1 MEATRASDDL
11 IDHTT
16 AAALAEK
23 KKLRKSFTRFDIFF
37 FLLCTLISLDTVGA
51 VSANGAQAFTWI
63 IFMGLFLFLPYGLI
77 MSELGT
83 AFPEEGGPYVWTRLA
98 FGRFPAAVNAVLYWI
113 ANPVWVGGTLTVT
126 AMAAVNAF
134 FLTKP
139 MHGPPQYLFGLAF
152 IWAVITATV
161 LSFRIGKWIP
171 NIGGFLRVIIL
182 GFFMVSVI
190 IYGIRH
196 GVHGFGGHAFLPTYA
211 VFIALAPLL
220 FFNYTG
226 FEVPSAAGEEM
237 INPQRD
243 VPYSIAR
250 TFGLTML
257 FFAGPI
263 LGVLLVL
270 PPGQATGLGGFMDAA
285 KAVFTIYGG
294 HVAADGTATLTGA
307 GLVLGKIAAIGAVL
321 VVLTAG
327 TSWLIGGDRAQ
338 AVAGYDG
345 AGPRVLGYF
354 SRRFGTPVVV
364 NVLSGVVASVMLVMV
379 LTITSGN
386 TAKYFSA
393 VLGLVLSLTVL
404 SYILIFPALIKLR
417 YSYPHVPRP
426 FRIPGGNAV
435 AWVVGGL
442 ATFWAVFGSVVILW
456 PGLGVNW
463 FGQKGDPDA
472 SLPAGFTRLQFELTQ
487 FIPLALIVLLGVT
500 FYLLGRKTRAQMV
513 QIPFTEEV
521 ALAQP
526 AAAGGALVRDD
537 GAG

>member
-1 MEATRASDDL
+1 MAPGQAAPPPGRTRAMEARQASGDL
-11 IDHTT
+11 IDYTT

-23 KKLRKSFTRFDIFF
+23 KKLRKSFRRFDIFF

-63 IFMGLFLFLPYGLI
+63 IFMGIFLFLPYGLI

-126 AMAAVNAF
+126 AMAAVDAF

-139 MHGPPQYLFGLAF
+139 MHGPAQYLFGLAF
-152 IWAVITATV
+152 IWAVITATI

-190 IYGIRH
+190 IYAIKH

-237 INPQRD
+237 TNPQRD
-243 VPYSIAR
+243 VPFAIAR
-250 TFGLTML
+250 TFLLTIL

-270 PPGQATGLGGFMDAA
+270 PPGQTSALGGFLDAA
-285 KAVFTIYGG
+285 KAVFSVYGG
-294 HVAADGTATLTGA
+294 HVAANGTVTLTGA
-307 GLVLGKIAAIGAVL
+307 GLILGNIAAVGAILVL
-321 VVLTAG
+321 LTAG

-338 AVAGYDG
+338 AVAGFDG

-364 NVLSGVVASVMLVMV
+364 NVLSGVVASALFVMV
-379 LTITSGN
+379 LTITHGN
-386 TAKYFSA
+386 TAKYFSV
-393 VLGLVLSLTVL
+393 VLGLVISLTVL

-417 YSYPHVPRP
+417 YSHPHVHRP
-426 FRIPGGNAV
+426 FRIPGGKAGV
-435 AWVVGGL
+435 WIVGGL
-442 ATFWAVFGSVVILW
+442 TTFWAVFASVVVVW
-456 PGLGVNW
+456 PGLGTNW
-463 FGQKGDPDA
+463 FGQKGNPDS
-472 SLPAGFTRLQFELTQ
+472 SLPG
-487 FIPLALIVLLGVT
+487 
-500 FYLLGRKTRAQMV
+500 
-513 QIPFTEEV
+513 
-521 ALAQP
+521 
-526 AAAGGALVRDD
+526 
-537 GAG
+537 